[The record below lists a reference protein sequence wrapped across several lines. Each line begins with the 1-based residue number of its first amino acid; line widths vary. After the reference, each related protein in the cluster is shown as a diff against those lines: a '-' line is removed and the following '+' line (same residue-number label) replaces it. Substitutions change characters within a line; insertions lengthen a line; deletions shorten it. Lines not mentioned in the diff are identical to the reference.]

1 MVENLIFVCYSIF
14 SACIVVAL
22 LNVYWSELM
31 KSPRSVYEWVRRFFN
46 IDTPRERE
54 WSLIK
59 TGSVSLLFIAV
70 YIILFCFF
78 SETVSKFPD
87 SLVALIVAFPIAWI
101 LWVWRNQDKQ
111 RTIEFEE
118 LSENTRKLLLLGE
131 TITNPATSEPVQ
143 RTAFW
148 GLVPFLGNVKNLDF
162 FQQTLHFINAYYRFV
177 YDERKKL
184 NDLESPVKEDQ
195 KKAECLKERS
205 ESYLEIIYYGLKTMN
220 ARVDKIGPLAL
231 REMEIECNI
240 GTILTDE
247 FASWNFEKS
256 GISNWSITRR
266 TFSFCSFNSA
276 YFVSQC
282 EFNNC
287 KFIEC
292 DFSDTHLFQSKFIN
306 CSFLNCNFSEIN
318 WEETLFQNC
327 LLEGAVSG
335 IHQCDLADP
344 KIPQGV
350 QEMLT
355 AYRKKNDLPLTLMEA
370 IKKLQ
375 SPTDEQR

>member
-1 MVENLIFVCYSIF
+1 
-14 SACIVVAL
+14 
-22 LNVYWSELM
+22 M

-54 WSLIK
+54 WSLVK

-148 GLVPFLGNVKNLDF
+148 GLIPFLGNVKNLDV
-162 FQQTLHFINAYYRFV
+162 FQQTLHFINAYYRLV
-177 YDERKKL
+177 YDERTKL
-184 NDLESPVKEDQ
+184 NDKARIFTEKKDKLLSVEKRQVFESKIKKSK
-195 KKAECLKERS
+195 KKAQCLKKRS
-205 ESYLEIIYYGLKTMN
+205 ESYLEIIYYGLKAMN
-220 ARVDKIGPLAL
+220 VRVDKIGPFAL
-231 REMEIECNI
+231 REMEIGCNI
-240 GTILTDE
+240 GTILTNE

-256 GISNWSITRR
+256 TIHNWSITRK
-266 TFSFCSFNSA
+266 TFSSCSFNSA
-276 YFVSQC
+276 SFAYSC

-292 DFSDTHLFQSKFIN
+292 DFSDTHLFESRFIN
-306 CSFLNCNFSEIN
+306 CSFQICNFYKIN
-318 WEETLFQNC
+318 WEETLFQDC
-327 LLEGAVSG
+327 KFEGPVFG
-335 IHQCDLADP
+335 IYHNTLVDP
-344 KIPQGV
+344 KIPPSV
-350 QEMLT
+350 REMLT
-355 AYRKKNDLPLTLMEA
+355 AYHQKNDFPPTALEA
-370 IKKLQ
+370 MKKMQ
-375 SPTDEQR
+375 SPTNEQR